1 MEERFLEKST
11 FFFMMA
17 SPLFGF
23 ITVILWLICKIL
35 NIPLHISIHDYTVL
49 CPRINLITETGM
61 YCGEPNEKN
70 CDNCAL
76 AYPKENSIIKPSGQ
90 SLKDCKIN

>member
-1 MEERFLEKST
+1 MKERFLEKST

-35 NIPLHISIHDYTVL
+35 NIPDESIFVD
-49 CPRINLITETGM
+49 LIYVSLFAWIGF
-61 YCGEPNEKN
+61 
-70 CDNCAL
+70 
-76 AYPKENSIIKPSGQ
+76 SIIFLLLFIISYF
-90 SLKDCKIN
+90 